1 MATIGGPN
9 TEKDNLV
16 FGYDTGYGVNNTATN
31 SRYYQGKPTS
41 NLSNDMTKYF
51 NNWSGMTGSTSYY
64 TTDRGNQ
71 GIHLITTNSG
81 GVQFYASSTIYNI
94 SANTLYTVSATI
106 KYSGTTPHV
115 NMFYIRQ
122 YHNGSQITEGGKFST
137 SFMIDLGGGWYRA
150 YRTFTTTSTTS
161 YINLQGYQY
170 SNGVNLKIQDLQ
182 FEIGNQLSP
191 YAGSLGT
198 RTSTESLIDLK
209 RTTDIDLSNVS
220 FDSTGQPEF
229 DGTDDYIELGDSL
242 NSIGSNA
249 TFEIVFKATETSDN
263 YRIMLGWGNGNSNY
277 SGIHIGSWTSGYTDE
292 SFHVTLNSSILTM
305 LVRKGHSF
313 YKDNTFHHA
322 IVTVGTNNYS
332 IWIDGV
338 EQTFTFAQGSQST
351 ILNNA
356 IGYNSNITSQI
367 GRRPYG
373 GGTGYF
379 KGDLPVMK
387 VYDKILSNEEIKQN
401 YNAYKNR
408 FNI

>member
-9 TEKDNLV
+9 TEKDGLV

-81 GVQFYASSTIYNI
+81 GVQFYASSTINNI
-94 SANTLYTVSATI
+94 SANTQYTVSATI

-150 YRTFTTTSTTS
+150 YRTFTTTPTTS

-191 YAGSLGT
+191 YIGSLGT

-209 RTTDIDLSNVS
+209 RTTDIDVSNVS
-220 FDSTGQPEF
+220 FDSTGQPTF
-229 DGTDDYIELGDSL
+229 DGTDDYIDVTSMSSFNLHNITILAKPFETITPSYLGYYPQWMEQSGFY
-242 NSIGSNA
+242 IAQGPWTGAA
-249 TFEIVFKATETSDN
+249 TNETFH
-263 YRIMLGWGNGNSNY
+263 IWNSNGTMTHIRDNISNDWHQFVWNWNGTTY
-277 SGIHIGSWTSGYTDE
+277 DCYIDGIQKTTYPRSNGHANLITTTTN
-292 SFHVTLNSSILTM
+292 TLRLGANFSTY
-305 LVRKGHSF
+305 F
-313 YKDNTFHHA
+313 YK
-322 IVTVGTNNYS
+322 
-332 IWIDGV
+332 
-338 EQTFTFAQGSQST
+338 
-351 ILNNA
+351 
-356 IGYNSNITSQI
+356 
-367 GRRPYG
+367 
-373 GGTGYF
+373 
-379 KGDLPVMK
+379 GDMSVIKM
-387 VYDKILSNEEIKQN
+387 YDRALSADEIQQN
-401 YNAYKNR
+401 FNAYKNR
-408 FNI
+408 FDI